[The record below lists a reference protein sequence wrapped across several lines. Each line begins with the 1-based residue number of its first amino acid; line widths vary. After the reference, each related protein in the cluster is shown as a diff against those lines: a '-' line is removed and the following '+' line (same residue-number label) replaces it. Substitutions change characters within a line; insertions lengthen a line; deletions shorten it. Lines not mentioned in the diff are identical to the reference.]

1 MPYKKQR
8 NYCVFLLRKSKTTNY
23 YASLDEKKV
32 PDNKLFWKVIK
43 PSLSDKSC
51 VKEQNNLVE
60 KVKIL
65 KTDLEIA
72 EVLNTFFGNLVKN
85 LETNQYSNFDPMVS
99 YVKDPNLVA
108 ILKYEDDP
116 SILAIQS
123 NCKNCIKF
131 AFEVID
137 LASIKKLITWKWIK
151 HFRYARS
158 DMPTKIIKENV
169 DTFAEFLWKS
179 IN

>member
-1 MPYKKQR
+1 M
-8 NYCVFLLRKSKTTNY
+8 
-23 YASLDEKKV
+23 
-32 PDNKLFWKVIK
+32 
-43 PSLSDKSC
+43 
-51 VKEQNNLVE
+51 VE

-99 YVKDPNLVA
+99 YVKDSNLVA
-108 ILKYEDDP
+108 ILKYEDEP

-123 NCKNCIKF
+123 NCKNRIKF

-137 LASIKKLITWKWIK
+137 LASIKKLII
-151 HFRYARS
+151 
-158 DMPTKIIKENV
+158 
-169 DTFAEFLWKS
+169 
-179 IN
+179 

>member
-1 MPYKKQR
+1 
-8 NYCVFLLRKSKTTNY
+8 
-23 YASLDEKKV
+23 
-32 PDNKLFWKVIK
+32 
-43 PSLSDKSC
+43 
-51 VKEQNNLVE
+51 
-60 KVKIL
+60 
-65 KTDLEIA
+65 
-72 EVLNTFFGNLVKN
+72 
-85 LETNQYSNFDPMVS
+85 MVS

-123 NCKNCIKF
+123 NCKNRIKF

-151 HFRYARS
+151 HFRNARS